1 MELWEKFY
9 DLGESIE
16 DKEYTLE
23 EMKNIQ
29 TSWKDLS
36 KVFLNHIKIDDL
48 LDMFTYLNSTI
59 LADNQTGNELLQEF
73 ASYLCYA
80 SDRMNINR
88 WCRLQLTLENAINN
102 RYWEENKYND

>member
-9 DLGESIE
+9 ELGESIE

-29 TSWKDLS
+29 TCWKDLS
-36 KVFLNHIKIDDL
+36 KVFLNHIKVDDL
-48 LDMFTYLNSTI
+48 LDMFTSLDSTI

-102 RYWEENKYND
+102 RYWEESKHNN